1 MVHRRIHSG
10 KTFIKFLTGMNKLGH
25 TGVGERLIRSL
36 AGHGK

>member
-10 KTFIKFLTGMNKLGH
+10 KTFIKILKGMKLGH
-25 TGVGERLIRSL
+25 TGGGERLTRSL